1 MISINAKKI
10 AHCLFW
16 ILACLIA
23 INLLIL
29 LLKHYS
35 NSDISVSV
43 YNLFNF
49 DREANIPSLFS
60 VLLLLFSGFALL
72 LNRYFENNEKLFKGW
87 TIISALFFYL
97 SIDEGSQTHE
107 SIMDVIKIFYT
118 GSGVF
123 YFVWVIPAIIAVII
137 LFFLLYKFFSLL
149 PNTFKKQFLTGMS
162 IYLAGAIGMEMVGGF
177 FVSNF
182 GDGSIIYPLIIV
194 VEESLEIIG
203 SIVIFMAGVNNLK
216 KISSDIKIKIS

>member
-1 MISINAKKI
+1 MIGINAKKI
-10 AHCLFW
+10 AHYLFW

-23 INLLIL
+23 VNLLIL

-35 NSDISVSV
+35 NSDIPVSI

-49 DREANIPSLFS
+49 DREANVPSLFS
-60 VLLLLFSGFALL
+60 VLLLLFSGFAFL
-72 LNRYFENNEKLFKGW
+72 LNRSFENNEKLFKGW

-97 SIDEGSQTHE
+97 SIDEGSQIHE

-149 PNTFKKQFLTGMS
+149 PKTFKKQILTGIS

-203 SIVIFMAGVNNLK
+203 SIVIFMAGINNLK
-216 KISSDIKIKIS
+216 KLSNDIKIEIS